1 MGATGAVMAMN
12 GAGEGGEM
20 NNAQTTLRMPLAL
33 WQQIKDEY
41 ASTYPQHRLSLNKW
55 LVKRIAPDTP
65 PS

>member
-1 MGATGAVMAMN
+1 
-12 GAGEGGEM
+12 M

-55 LVKRIAPDTP
+55 LVKRIQGSPVVRDTP